1 MQIIEKVNTVNN
13 GKELVSPIRQLL
25 ATMYKVLVLA
35 DSVIVKEIIQAK
47 DKVIIMTYYRY
58 QGVTGSCLVSSIL
71 SCWLFFHYCKS
82 LKLLDWP
89 ECLFLAKYINAPLR
103 GVSVY
108 FARNRRIGQSRNYKW
123 DFDI

>member
-58 QGVTGSCLVSSIL
+58 QGVTGSCLLSSIL
-71 SCWLFFHYCKS
+71 GCWLFFHYCKL
-82 LKLLDWP
+82 LKLFRLT
-89 ECLFLAKYINAPLR
+89 R
-103 GVSVY
+103 VSILGKIY
-108 FARNRRIGQSRNYKW
+108 
-123 DFDI
+123 

>member
-47 DKVIIMTYYRY
+47 DKVIIMTYYCYRVL
-58 QGVTGSCLVSSIL
+58 QSVLPEAV
-71 SCWLFFHYCKS
+71 
-82 LKLLDWP
+82 LL
-89 ECLFLAKYINAPLR
+89 AAY
-103 GVSVY
+103 
-108 FARNRRIGQSRNYKW
+108 
-123 DFDI
+123 